1 MSNEFLNFVNKLMEA
16 NPELTEQLMTKN
28 ISNYLTM
35 FANETVKPEL
45 TENGKAI
52 LSYLQENLIDKPFK
66 SADVAQGMGISAR
79 GISGSL
85 RKLVSDGFCNKT
97 GKDPIVYELTEKG
110 RNFIIINEE

>member
-16 NPELTEQLMTKN
+16 NPELTESLMTDSIK
-28 ISNYLTM
+28 NYLTVM
-35 FANETVKPEL
+35 ADKKEKPAL

-52 LSYLQENLIDKPFK
+52 LSYLQENLTDKPFK

-85 RKLVSDGFCNKT
+85 RKLVSDGFCDKT
-97 GKDPIVYELTEKG
+97 GKDPCIYNLTEKG
-110 RNFIIINEE
+110 KTFIL

>member
-16 NPELTEQLMTKN
+16 NPELTESLMTDSIK
-28 ISNYLTM
+28 NYLTVM
-35 FANETVKPEL
+35 ADKKEKPAL

-52 LSYLQENLIDKPFK
+52 LSYLQENLVDKPFK

-85 RKLVSDGFCNKT
+85 RKLVSDGFCDKT
-97 GKDPIVYELTEKG
+97 GKDPYIYNLTEKG
-110 RNFIIINEE
+110 KTFIL

>member
-16 NPELTEQLMTKN
+16 NPELTESLMTDN
-28 ISNYLTM
+28 IKNYLTVI
-35 FANETVKPEL
+35 ADKKEKPAL

-52 LSYLQENLIDKPFK
+52 LSYLQENLADKPFK

-85 RKLVSDGFCNKT
+85 RKLVSDGFCDRT

-110 RNFIIINEE
+110 RNFIITNEE